1 MVAAAVVAVSE
12 EMAAAA
18 VVVAVLEEIAAAA
31 VVVVAALEAE
41 IAQDIRLPE
50 Q

>member
-12 EMAAAA
+12 EMAA